1 VLIHNSHEVIV
12 VSSPDSA
19 VPELE
24 SMGVEFVSI
33 RIDRR
38 GKNPFLDLLILL
50 RMLYIFIR
58 KRPDVFLGFTI
69 KPNLYGGLICRLV
82 KVPHI
87 HNISGMGSVFLNENQ
102 LTMFV
107 RFLYRMA
114 LRKSH
119 CIFFQNDENLQYFR
133 THRLFSKEKVERVT
147 GSGIDIIKFSP
158 KPNQPFRNEPIRFLM
173 AGRLIKEKGVKEFV
187 EAAVKLRTEGVGA
200 EFTLMGSL
208 DDTYGTSSVTDK
220 DLKNWDHSSIVEHV
234 GFHEDVRDIINSHDC
249 LVLPSYYSEGVPRIL
264 LEAAGMGK
272 PIITTDMPG
281 CRDAV
286 LDGITGYLCKPR
298 DVDDLVSKMKK
309 VIDVDIDD
317 FVLMG
322 QEARKNAVKEFDEKS
337 IIEKYL
343 NCLSEI

>member
-1 VLIHNSHEVIV
+1 
-12 VSSPDSA
+12 
-19 VPELE
+19 
-24 SMGVEFVSI
+24 
-33 RIDRR
+33 
-38 GKNPFLDLLILL
+38 
-50 RMLYIFIR
+50 
-58 KRPDVFLGFTI
+58 
-69 KPNLYGGLICRLV
+69 
-82 KVPHI
+82 
-87 HNISGMGSVFLNENQ
+87 
-102 LTMFV
+102 MF
-107 RFLYRMA
+107 
-114 LRKSH
+114 
-119 CIFFQNDENLQYFR
+119 
-133 THRLFSKEKVERVT
+133 
-147 GSGIDIIKFSP
+147 
-158 KPNQPFRNEPIRFLM
+158 
-173 AGRLIKEKGVKEFV
+173 
-187 EAAVKLRTEGVGA
+187 
-200 EFTLMGSL
+200 
-208 DDTYGTSSVTDK
+208 
-220 DLKNWDHSSIVEHV
+220 LKNWDHSNVVEHV